1 MIQWYPEISHHA
13 PDIPII
19 LVGTKLDLRDDKKT
33 TEQLQAKKMSAI
45 SYPQGMQRAKEIKAI
60 Q

>member
-1 MIQWYPEISHHA
+1 MVQWYPEISHHA

-19 LVGTKLDLRDDKKT
+19 LVGTKLDLRGDDETLK
-33 TEQLQAKKMSAI
+33 QLAAKKMAAI
-45 SYPQGMQRAKEIKAI
+45 TYQQGMQRAKEIKAI